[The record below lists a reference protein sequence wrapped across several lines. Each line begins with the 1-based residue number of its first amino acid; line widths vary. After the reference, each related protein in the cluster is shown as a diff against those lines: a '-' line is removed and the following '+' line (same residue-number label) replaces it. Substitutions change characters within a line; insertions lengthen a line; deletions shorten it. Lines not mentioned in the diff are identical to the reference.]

1 MCLCLL
7 RVAVKRCGVPDLL
20 SGVVNVDTLSQDRE
34 NLCENLNSTES
45 SKLCPHHPRTWDGH

>member
-20 SGVVNVDTLSQDRE
+20 SGVVNVDTLSQDRK
-34 NLCENLNSTES
+34 NCV
-45 SKLCPHHPRTWDGH
+45 KI